1 VLPMFPLGSVLLP
14 HMPLGLRLF
23 EPRYLQ
29 MLGELLEERE
39 PQFGVVLIERGH
51 EVGGGEQRFAVGTVA
66 RIIEVEAR
74 QDYMAVVA
82 RGTTRFDVTEW
93 LPDRPYPRARIR
105 EIDDFAWD
113 PALAGRCDEVESQV
127 RAALTLAG
135 AGGDIELAEEPLP
148 RAWQMAGLTPV
159 GPLDQQR
166 LLGSSSLADLLDT
179 TARLTEEAVA
189 TLRYLEP

>member
-1 VLPMFPLGSVLLP
+1 MFPLGSVLFP
-14 HMPLGLRLF
+14 HMPLALRLF

-51 EVGGGEQRFAVGTVA
+51 EVGGGDQRFAAGTVA
-66 RIIEVEAR
+66 RIIEVQAR
-74 QDYMAVVA
+74 QDYMAVIA
-82 RGTTRFDVTEW
+82 RGTARFDVVEW

-105 EIDDFAWD
+105 ETQEFVWD
-113 PALAGRCDEVESQV
+113 PALARRCDEVESQV

-135 AGGDIELAEEPLP
+135 GSGDIELSEEPVS
-148 RAWQMAGLTPV
+148 RAWQVAGLSPV

-166 LLGSSSLADLLDT
+166 LLDSPSLADLLDA
-179 TARLTEEAVA
+179 TARLTEEALA